1 MQYFL
6 EPMGISFLAISAGYG
21 AVWLWF
27 CFYLLSLLV
36 PIIPAVI
43 IYRLFPEG
51 RTNGAQAAGSSIEGS
66 VGGWKIKAVGA
77 WGAYVTAFVLG
88 VWTFKPAISAI
99 EHVSGAS
106 VWTIESVGF
115 QLTDEKGQP
124 IENAALD
131 ESLRIV
137 DGYWLGLFGKRADI
151 KVISPTLGPPEK
163 IQVKMDGYDFTPVD
177 LTDVPADNGKIKLT
191 TITLKQKP
199 PIPVGSLP
207 PEYPAGAGPPVVTST
222 H

>member
-1 MQYFL
+1 MRL
-6 EPMGISFLAISAGYG
+6 SLLAISGGYG

-36 PIIPAVI
+36 PLIPAVV

-51 RTNGAQAAGSSIEGS
+51 RTNGPEAAGNSIEGS

-88 VWTFKPAISAI
+88 VWTFKPVISAI

-124 IENAALD
+124 MENATLD
-131 ESLRIV
+131 ESLKIV
-137 DGYWLGLFGKRADI
+137 DGHWVQLFGDHADI
-151 KVISPTLGPPEK
+151 EIVSQTLAPPES
-163 IQVKMDGYDFTPVD
+163 IQVTMNGYDYTPVD
-177 LTDVPADNGKIKLT
+177 LSRVSAHDGKIKLS
-191 TITLKQKP
+191 TITLKQKSSLP
-199 PIPVGSLP
+199 SGSLP
-207 PEYPAGAGPPVVTST
+207 RAGAGPPVITST